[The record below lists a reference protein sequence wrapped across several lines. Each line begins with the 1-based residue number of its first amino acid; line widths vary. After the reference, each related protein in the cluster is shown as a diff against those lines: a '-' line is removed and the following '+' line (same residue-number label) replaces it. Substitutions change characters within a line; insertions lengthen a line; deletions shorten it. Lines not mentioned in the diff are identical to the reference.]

1 MRADEVPIILE
12 FWSVFNKVKKI
23 DGTRTQIFYLTR
35 WKPGACVEL
44 IFTNLCFFSTSC
56 QSPRRLHGRVR
67 PGIHLFSVCVRTGPV
82 LDENNAF
89 TNVWCAEG
97 RLWLLVHLWYSRNT
111 STCYNRFSET
121 RFDKNAPTGLAMRK
135 RVVRIFRL
143 FYEPPFR
150 KAWLIAINVTF
161 LFNLFRMLYC
171 WVQNSKRQC
180 QIISPCKSFNNNSTA
195 T

>member
-1 MRADEVPIILE
+1 ML
-12 FWSVFNKVKKI
+12 
-23 DGTRTQIFYLTR
+23 
-35 WKPGACVEL
+35 
-44 IFTNLCFFSTSC
+44 FSTSC

-67 PGIHLFSVCVRTGPV
+67 PGIHLFSVCLRNGPV

-111 STCYNRFSET
+111 SACYNRFSET

-135 RVVRIFRL
+135 RVVGIFRL

-150 KAWLIAINVTF
+150 KAWLIAINITF
-161 LFNLFRMLYC
+161 LFNLFRMRIVEFKILKDNVKLFRLAKVLITIPLPHKVRLSSFHLIGFHSRIWKLKPPCTGLLKSRIWEYC
-171 WVQNSKRQC
+171 SLAF
-180 QIISPCKSFNNNSTA
+180 I
-195 T
+195 